1 MMIESKFFEKIAANG
16 NLWVAMQERDALCFE
31 GEDNKV
37 GLPVW
42 CSNKDF
48 NIFLTNTKFIDRVRP
63 TEVPIEV
70 FRSAWLKNPKIKFD
84 ELIINPDG
92 YESEALVLTKS
103 EFEDRLLC

>member
-1 MMIESKFFEKIAANG
+1 MIESKFFEKNAANG

-48 NIFLTNTKFIDRVRP
+48 DIFLTNTKFVDMVRAI
-63 TEVPIEV
+63 EVPIEV
-70 FRSAWLKNPKIKFD
+70 FRSAWLKIPKIKFD

-92 YESEALVLTKS
+92 YETEALVLTKR

>member
-1 MMIESKFFEKIAANG
+1 MIESKFFEKIVANG

-48 NIFLTNTKFIDRVRP
+48 DIFFTNTKFVDRARPVRERLSTLRS
-63 TEVPIEV
+63 TEECT
-70 FRSAWLKNPKIKFD
+70 
-84 ELIINPDG
+84 
-92 YESEALVLTKS
+92 LTS
-103 EFEDRLLC
+103 